1 MSVLDFPTSPTNGQ
15 YYGGYIWNAAN
26 ETWDSSFAPRAA
38 TIPISTPN
46 YVINSAFD
54 IWQRGTSFS
63 NVSSVTYTAD
73 RWWVGKDATATLN
86 VTRESL
92 TPGISSTFGF
102 ESEYSLRF
110 NVSSWTSLPVYLTTR
125 VEDVRTLS
133 GQTATLSYWAK
144 SNVSVTNTPLLV
156 QAFGSGGS
164 PVVATSLGSS
174 ASITTSWQKFTH
186 TFVLPSVSGKT
197 IGAGSFIDLQVLR
210 FSQAAVVDIA
220 GVQLEAGAAPTEFR
234 RNAPSIAAEL
244 AACQRYY
251 YRLNVSSIG
260 TGGNPRLATGYVLN
274 STAAEYSIKF
284 AVPMRTV
291 PTSFDSSNA
300 NTFATYNATSGLL
313 RGTGM
318 ISAPTDCSNETGHLQ
333 LTITGGSLTQSQA
346 IGFLNFGGTSAF
358 IGWSAEL

>member
-1 MSVLDFPTSPTNGQ
+1 MPMDFPSSPTIGQQSNG
-15 YYGGYIWNAAN
+15 YVWTGVA
-26 ETWDSSFAPRAA
+26 WDSTSAQ
-38 TIPISTPN
+38 PISLATTAPGYN
-46 YVINSAFD
+46 AIINGSFD

-220 GVQLEAGAAPTEFR
+220 GVQLEEGAAATEFR
-234 RNAPSIAAEL
+234 RNAPSIQAEL

-251 YRLNVSSIG
+251 WRL
-260 TGGNPRLATGYVLN
+260 TGNQPFSVLAHGITGNTTTLYVKI
-274 STAAEYSIKF
+274 STP
-284 AVPMRTV
+284 VPMRIL
-291 PTSFDSSNA
+291 PTSLEFSNLCAANGSSNSA
-300 NTFATYNATSGLL
+300 PVTNLTTGNFSPDATSSSITLTATYPAFSSAVVPMFLATFGNAT
-313 RGTGM
+313 
-318 ISAPTDCSNETGHLQ
+318 PQ
-333 LTITGGSLTQSQA
+333 
-346 IGFLNFGGTSAF
+346 FLG
-358 IGWSAEL
+358 ISAEL